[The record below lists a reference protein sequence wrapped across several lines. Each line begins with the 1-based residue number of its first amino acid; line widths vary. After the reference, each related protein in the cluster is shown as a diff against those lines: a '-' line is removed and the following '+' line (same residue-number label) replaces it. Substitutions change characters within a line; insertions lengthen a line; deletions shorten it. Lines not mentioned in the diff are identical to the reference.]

1 MPNGGLSA
9 TSGSGKH
16 HRRINSAETVALS
29 LLSFRPDAQQA
40 EPRVS
45 DLEWL
50 VGDGD
55 TPQEVR
61 YVALV
66 KRPVVRFILQGE
78 RPDFQSC
85 YVHTIKSIVFT
96 FQALPLPANF
106 ASPSQ
111 ETKSISPSLVASPSK
126 ASSSKSASAMSEIEF
141 GESTELR
148 GSLEWAPPRAQLI
161 LKVHAKKR

>member
-55 TPQEVR
+55 TPQKVH

-66 KRPVVRFILQGE
+66 RRPVVYFI
-78 RPDFQSC
+78 
-85 YVHTIKSIVFT
+85 
-96 FQALPLPANF
+96 
-106 ASPSQ
+106 
-111 ETKSISPSLVASPSK
+111 
-126 ASSSKSASAMSEIEF
+126 
-141 GESTELR
+141 
-148 GSLEWAPPRAQLI
+148 
-161 LKVHAKKR
+161 